1 MAARSYIRP
10 GRQLAP
16 ALGHLGTPPDC
27 GPFYEQ
33 PSLPSQGVAAG
44 SIAGP
49 ANPTDA
55 RQRFHRFASIVCPA
69 AATSLALITSYTVPD
84 GHRAFAVGLLV
95 HYEGTGFVEG
105 DATLLFFSIR
115 LNGASFVPD
124 YASIPNTLG
133 SLTSGPWPLPGR
145 LKLFAADVV
154 EILVTVPAGST
165 IATGGTNRVHGH
177 LTGYYEPNQ

>member
-1 MAARSYIRP
+1 MSSTRTYIRP
-10 GRQLAP
+10 GRQ
-16 ALGHLGTPPDC
+16 ALGHIGEPPPC

-33 PSLPSQGVAAG
+33 PSLPSHGVQAG
-44 SIAGP
+44 SIGLP
-49 ANPTDA
+49 PNPQDS
-55 RQRFHRFASIVCPA
+55 RQRFHRFGSIVCPA
-69 AATSLALITSYTVPD
+69 VATSLTLITSYTVPD
-84 GHRAFAVGLLV
+84 GHRAFGVGLLLR
-95 HYEGTGFVEG
+95 YEGTGFVEG
-105 DATLLFFSIR
+105 DVALLFFSIR

-145 LKLFAADVV
+145 LKLFAADLV

-165 IATGGTNRVHGH
+165 IATGAPNRVHGH